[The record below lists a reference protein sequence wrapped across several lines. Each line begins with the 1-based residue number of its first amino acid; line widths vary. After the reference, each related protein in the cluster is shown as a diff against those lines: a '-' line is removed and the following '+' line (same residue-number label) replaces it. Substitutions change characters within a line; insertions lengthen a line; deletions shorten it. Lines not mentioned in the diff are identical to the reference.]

1 MKTEF
6 STGDITK
13 VYLNKITYKLGDK
26 EKRYRPTLQE
36 FKECFEHLNHYF
48 TLSENNGKILEQSI
62 DYFKKT
68 LEDYEQQIE
77 DLTNK
82 NMELSK
88 RNFTIENSI
97 FYTKPEKKV
106 ILRMGPFTLEKI

>member
-13 VYLNKITYKLGDK
+13 VYLNKISYKLGDK
-26 EKRYRPTLQE
+26 EKRFRPTLQE

-62 DYFKKT
+62 EYFKKT
-68 LEDYEQQIE
+68 LEEYEQKIE
-77 DLTNK
+77 DLTDKNMKLSNK
-82 NMELSK
+82 NISL
-88 RNFTIENSI
+88 ENSI
-97 FYTKPEKKV
+97 FYKKPEKQV
-106 ILRMGPFTLEKI
+106 IFRMGPFTLEMA